1 MNTRI
6 SPLPQALIAA
16 LLITLACGDT
26 AAPPTPSNTTSAHGD
41 QAKAEDMPAR
51 PAPARTPPGGPT
63 NAEEPDVSHE
73 AFKDG
78 QRAFN
83 EVKDA
88 ILKSYY
94 AEGMTEDDVYRAAT
108 AGMLNQL
115 EPRMKKYNKL
125 LSPTE
130 IAEMKNDLKGEV
142 VGIGVQISF
151 DEKSGYTDVLGTI
164 PGSPGEK
171 AGLLAGDKIV
181 TVDGKLYK
189 GMKLRDVVAD
199 IRGKV
204 GTPVTLSVLRGDKL
218 VQFSLTRDRLAY
230 DTPSAVMLGS
240 AEEKL
245 GYIRIPS
252 FTEKTPGAVK
262 VGLEDLAKKGAR
274 ALVIDLRHSPGG
286 SFDRALE
293 TAELLLPEGA
303 PIVTLKKK
311 GKPEETHVS
320 KGKPIL
326 GDVPAVVLVDEMT
339 ASGAEL
345 VASALREQRHAKL
358 VGARTYGKWSVQ
370 SLDDLPN
377 GWAYKYTLGLFK
389 TPQGKSFEGVGISPD
404 IELAMDETALGRANN
419 GKPEERM
426 AIDVQLRTAKELILR
441 SP

>member
-1 MNTRI
+1 MKPFKI
-6 SPLPQALIAA
+6 SPFFAA
-16 LLITLACGDT
+16 LLVTIACGD
-26 AAPPTPSNTTSAHGD
+26 PNP
-41 QAKAEDMPAR
+41 
-51 PAPARTPPGGPT
+51 PAPADDAGAHTASNEPRGPAETPPPART
-63 NAEEPDVSHE
+63 VASSSDDLDVPREPY
-73 AFKDG
+73 KDG
-78 QRAFN
+78 ARAFN

-88 ILKSYY
+88 LLKSYY
-94 AEGMTEDDVYRAAT
+94 AEGMSEDDIYRAAT
-108 AGMLNQL
+108 AGMLAQL

-125 LSPTE
+125 LSPNE
-130 IAEMKNDLKGEV
+130 IAEIKNDLKGEV
-142 VGIGVQISF
+142 VGVGIQISF

-164 PGSPGEK
+164 PGSPSEK
-171 AGLLAGDKIV
+171 AGLALGDKIV

-204 GTPVTLSVLRGDKL
+204 GTPVLLSVLRGDKL
-218 VQFSLTRDRLAY
+218 IQFSLTRDRLVF
-230 DTPSAVMLGS
+230 DTPSAVLIGS
-240 AEEKL
+240 PEDKL

-252 FTEKTPGAVK
+252 FTEKTPAAVK
-262 VGLEDLAKKGAR
+262 AGLEDLKAKGAR

-303 PIVTLKKK
+303 PIITLKKK

-326 GDVPAVVLVDEMT
+326 GDLPAVVLVDEMT

-345 VASALREQRHAKL
+345 LASALRDQRHAKL

-389 TPQGKSFEGVGISPD
+389 TPQGKSYEGIGVSPD
-404 IELAMDETALGRANN
+404 VELAMDEAALGRANH
-419 GKPEERM
+419 GKPEDRI
-426 AIDVQLRTAKELILR
+426 ANDVQLRTAKELVLR

>member
-1 MNTRI
+1 MKTFRI
-6 SPLPQALIAA
+6 SHALIAA
-16 LLITLACGDT
+16 LLVTLACGDT
-26 AAPPTPSNTTSAHGD
+26 AAPSGEDAGARTASNTQHQPEPVAS
-41 QAKAEDMPAR
+41 PS
-51 PAPARTPPGGPT
+51 PARTAPAINDELEVPR
-63 NAEEPDVSHE
+63 EPY
-73 AFKDG
+73 KDG
-78 QRAFN
+78 ARAFN

-88 ILKSYY
+88 LLKSYY

-125 LSPTE
+125 LSPAE

-230 DTPSAVMLGS
+230 DTPTAVMLGTT
-240 AEEKL
+240 EEKL

-252 FTEKTPGAVK
+252 FTEKTPAAVK
-262 VGLEDLAKKGAR
+262 AGLEDLAKKGAR
-274 ALVIDLRHSPGG
+274 ALVVDLRHSPGG

-303 PIVTLKKK
+303 PIITLKKK
-311 GKPEETHVS
+311 GKPDETHVS

-345 VASALREQRHAKL
+345 LASALREQRHAKL

-389 TPQGKSFEGVGISPD
+389 TPQGKSYEGVGVSPD
-404 IELAMDETALGRANN
+404 VELAMDETALARANN
-419 GKPEERM
+419 AKPEERV
-426 AIDVQLRTAKELILR
+426 ANDVQLRTAKELLLR